1 MTTPYR
7 RWPKGTWMK
16 LKSPELLRAFV
27 GPEDSKKMSARKLA
41 RYADVH
47 PSFIDHLLANRRR
60 SCEPLTA
67 GRIAEALDVPISILF
82 DVQVS
87 TTAQRSGNSKAAKSS
102 AAA

>member
-1 MTTPYR
+1 
-7 RWPKGTWMK
+7 MK

-47 PSFIDHLLANRRR
+47 PSFIDHLLAARRR

-67 GRIAEALDVPISILF
+67 ARIAEALEVPIAILF

-87 TTAQRSGNSKAAKSS
+87 TTAQRSGNAKAKSTV
-102 AAA
+102 AA

>member
-47 PSFIDHLLANRRR
+47 PSFIDHLLAARRR

-67 GRIAEALDVPISILF
+67 ARISEALEVPIEILF

-87 TTAQRSGNSKAAKSS
+87 TTAQRSGNSKAKT
-102 AAA
+102 AAAA

>member
-16 LKSPELLRAFV
+16 LKSPGLLRAFV
-27 GPEDSKKMSARKLA
+27 GPEDDKKMSARKLA
-41 RYADVH
+41 RYVDVH

-60 SCEPLTA
+60 SCEPKTA
-67 GRIAEALDVPISILF
+67 TRISEALGVPIEILF
-82 DVQVS
+82 DVQV
-87 TTAQRSGNSKAAKSS
+87 TTSAQKTGKQKAA